1 MIRTI
6 RSRPSALRVL
16 TAMLVLALLAAACGN
31 DDTDDDVEGP
41 GAELPNDLPEEAAGG
56 EVVLVSHDSFQIS
69 DELVAAFEDSTGYTL
84 TLRPG
89 GDAVEALNQAI
100 LTVDNPRGDVFF
112 GVDDATL
119 SRAFANDL
127 FEPYEAEGL
136 DQVPAELRVDPEHRV
151 TPIDHGPVC
160 VNYDAE
166 WFEDEGLPLPAGL
179 EDLADPA
186 YADLLVVQNPASSSP
201 GLNFVMATVAEFGED
216 GWLDYWQDLRDN
228 GVEVTAGWTDA
239 YYSWFSGPSSDG
251 DRPLVVSY
259 GTSPPFE
266 VPDTDPLP
274 DEGPTG
280 VIESTCIRQIEFAGV
295 LANADNP
302 DGGRA
307 LIDFLLSDEFQAE
320 IPMSMFVFPAV
331 DTIDLPEIFVRY
343 AVNPTDPYHLDPDL
357 IEEQREDWIRE
368 WTDVVLR

>member
-1 MIRTI
+1 MNPTLSP
-6 RSRPSALRVL
+6 RSVAVRLLALL
-16 TAMLVLALLAAACGN
+16 CALGLLAAACGN
-31 DDTDDDVEGP
+31 DDTDDVEGP
-41 GAELPNDLPEEAAGG
+41 GAELPDGDAGG
-56 EVVLVSHDSFQIS
+56 DVVLLSHDSFQIS
-69 DELVAAFEDSTGYTL
+69 DDLVAAFEESTGYTL
-84 TLRPG
+84 VLRPS

-100 LTVDNPRGDVFF
+100 LTVDNPQGDVFF

-119 SRAFANDL
+119 SRAFSHDL
-127 FEPYEAEGL
+127 FVAYEAVGL
-136 DQVPAELRVDPEHRV
+136 DRVPESLRLDPENRV

-166 WFEDEGLPLPAGL
+166 WFDTQGLDVPAGL
-179 EDLADPA
+179 ADLADPA

-201 GLNFVMATVAEFGED
+201 GLNFLMATVAEFGDD
-216 GWLDYWQDLRDN
+216 GWIDYWSDLRDN
-228 GVEVTAGWTDA
+228 GVEVTSGWTEA

-266 VPDTDPLP
+266 VPDADDLP

-280 VIESTCIRQIEFAGV
+280 VIDSTCIRQVEFAGV

-302 DGGRA
+302 DGARA
-307 LIDFLLSDEFQAE
+307 LIDFLLTDEFQAE
-320 IPMSMFVFPAV
+320 IPMSMYVFPAV
-331 DTIDLPEIFVRY
+331 DTVELPDIFTRY
-343 AVNPTDPYHLDPDL
+343 AVSPDEPYHLDPDR
-357 IEEQREDWIRE
+357 IEENREDWIGE

>member
-1 MIRTI
+1 MRYHHQMFST
-6 RSRPSALRVL
+6 RSRTRRL
-16 TAMLVLALLAAACGN
+16 LALLLALAVVAGACGN
-31 DDTDDDVEGP
+31 DDDSAATDPTDPTNADH
-41 GAELPNDLPEEAAGG
+41 AGG
-56 EVVLVSHDSFQIS
+56 EVILISHDSFAIS
-69 DELVAAFEDSTGYTL
+69 DELVTAFEESSGYTL

-100 LTVDNPRGDVFF
+100 LTVDNPQGDVFF

-119 SRAFANDL
+119 SRAFAADL
-127 FEPYEAEGL
+127 FVAHEADGL
-136 DQVPAELRVDPEHRV
+136 DRVPDDLRLDPEYRV

-166 WFEDEGLPLPAGL
+166 WFDSEGLEAPTSLA
-179 EDLADPA
+179 DLADPA

-201 GLNFVMATVAEFGED
+201 GLNFVMATIAEYGED
-216 GWLDYWQDLRDN
+216 GWIDYWEQLADN
-228 GVEVTAGWTDA
+228 GVEVTSGWSEA

-266 VPDTDPLP
+266 VTDSDELP

-280 VIESTCIRQIEFAGV
+280 VIEDTCIRQIEFAGV
-295 LANADNP
+295 LANAANP
-302 DGGRA
+302 DGARA
-307 LIDFLLSDEFQAE
+307 LIDFLLSDEFQEE
-320 IPMSMFVFPAV
+320 IPMSMYVFPAV
-331 DTIDLPEIFVRY
+331 DTVELPEIFTRF
-343 AVNPTDPYHLDPDL
+343 AVNPADPHHLDPDL
-357 IEEQREDWIRE
+357 IEDERENWIRE